1 MRVSHA
7 LGCALFSALALIAC
21 GSNSGD
27 GDGGADD
34 GDGGGPCQGLECFQ
48 VDCPN
53 VGETTSVSGVVY
65 APNGTLPLYNVTVY
79 VPNGTPSAFPAGAQC
94 DRCGTV
100 LSGNPLVETVTDT
113 MGRFTLEDMPATG
126 DVPLVI
132 QVGKWRR
139 QIVIPDVPQCVDTPL
154 DAAVTRLPANQG
166 EGDIPLM
173 ALSTGGADALEC
185 LLRKIGLD
193 DSEFTIAGGTGRVHL
208 FAGAGGTD
216 QFDAANGGMSF
227 TDSEEVWDTVQ
238 DLSVYD
244 VVFLSCEGA
253 QNPGE
258 KPGPALQALKD
269 YADLGGRVFASHW
282 HNIWI
287 EQGPAP
293 WDTAA
298 TWDFQNDLN
307 DIEADV
313 NVSFDRGADL
323 AQWLVNVAASTTLGK
338 IDITAAQHTLTG
350 VASGVDRWI
359 YADTTDN
366 GTPSVQY
373 FSYTT
378 PLEAPGDQ
386 RCGRVVFSD
395 IHVSSG
401 DRSATDRVFP
411 SGGCTSPVDQMSPQ
425 EKVLAFMIF
434 DIASCVGPVVD

>member
-1 MRVSHA
+1 MRVHHA
-7 LGCALFSALALIAC
+7 LGSALFSALVLIAC

-34 GDGGGPCQGLECFQ
+34 GDGGPCQGLECFQ

-53 VGETTSVSGVVY
+53 AGETTSVSGVVY

-79 VPNGTPSAFPAGAQC
+79 VPLETPGDFPAGAQC
-94 DRCGTV
+94 DRCGSV
-100 LSGNPLVETVTDT
+100 LSGTPLVQTTTDT
-113 MGRFTLEDMPATG
+113 AGRFTLEDMPATG

-139 QIVIPDVPQCVDTPL
+139 QIVIPNVPQCVDTPL
-154 DAAVTRLPANQG
+154 EATATRLPKNQD

-185 LLRKIGLD
+185 LLRKIGLED
-193 DSEFTIAGGTGRVHL
+193 REFTPAGGSGRVHL
-208 FAGAGGTD
+208 YAGAGGTD
-216 QFDAANGGMSF
+216 QFDGANGGMSF

-244 VVFLSCEGA
+244 VVFLSCEGN
-253 QNPGE
+253 QNAGE
-258 KPGPALQALKD
+258 KPGPALQAMKD

-282 HNIWI
+282 HNYWV
-287 EQGPAP
+287 QAGPDP
-293 WDTAA
+293 WDGAA
-298 TWDFQNDLN
+298 TWDFQADLN

-313 NVSFDRGADL
+313 NTGFDRGADL

-350 VASGVDRWI
+350 VAAGVDRWI

-373 FSYTT
+373 FSFTT
-378 PLEAPGDQ
+378 PLEAPGDM

-401 DRSATDRVFP
+401 DASSGSLAFP